1 MRKEF
6 LFAVPLHFVS
16 LANPHKRYTFNF
28 ICFFLKKELF
38 LLVSKEDFWC
48 LVCSFLGL
56 HRPDSD
62 SLAAKPGPVTLVSKR
77 TGSWSSSSPVQ

>member
-6 LFAVPLHFVS
+6 LFSVPLHFVS
-16 LANPHKRYTFNF
+16 LANPHKRHTFNF
-28 ICFFLKKELF
+28 IGFFLPV

-48 LVCSFLGL
+48 LVCSYIGL

-62 SLAAKPGPVTLVSKR
+62 SLSAKPGPITLLSKR
-77 TGSWSSSSPVQ
+77 TDSEQ